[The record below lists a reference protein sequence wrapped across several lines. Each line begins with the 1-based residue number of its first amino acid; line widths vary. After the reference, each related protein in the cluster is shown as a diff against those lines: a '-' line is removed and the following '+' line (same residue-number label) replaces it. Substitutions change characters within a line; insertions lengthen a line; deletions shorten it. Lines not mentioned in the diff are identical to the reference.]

1 MSSTVS
7 CQRTVAQRLVQIQAF
22 TVRCPSHDSHQQDA
36 MTQSA
41 TLTALRAR
49 PLRFR
54 AVLIAV
60 LAVAFVLLTG
70 LIDGGVGVGPRQVF
84 SQPIF
89 LIANALPGLLLAV
102 LLLILSRR
110 LLLSFG
116 LAFLLQTVV
125 YAVNALKVSNLN
137 TPLMPADF
145 RMLGQLR
152 RGGLTLLGSY
162 LPSSPWPYLA
172 LLSAIAVI
180 VVAWRIEPPVFARRT
195 RGKRLVTGL
204 TVAALLGTLLVG
216 MPGWMKI
223 YGGRHLWLEP
233 WSASATAEHS
243 GLVSSLVMFH
253 LQQGHARKKPD
264 AAAAQ
269 QLIERSDVALREH
282 LQASADNQGG
292 APDIVVV
299 QSESF
304 FDPSIMKGYQDTDL
318 VPNLH
323 RLAAQ
328 GESGPLHVP
337 TYGGGTIRT
346 EFEVLT
352 GLSLRYFDDLQF
364 PYLQMSH
371 KVVPSMVRTLR
382 SHGYETIALHGNDPG
397 FWNRTTAFRAMGFD
411 RFVSRSSFPAHAA
424 MDGQYMADSAMTDEI
439 MAQLKDAGP
448 PQFLFAISIEAH
460 GPYDITPAD
469 TAARDAIPVPAGV
482 TGKNKLELQNYLYHM
497 QHADQELGRLAE
509 LLAHR
514 ERPTLLLFYGDHLP
528 ALTDTYNTTGFV
540 NGKDMLTQ
548 AGTWLLVDP
557 RNPIPAKHEA
567 LASWILPGRLLE
579 LAGVRDDGYFA
590 LTQVI
595 APQLAALTQAPGAPP
610 EGESNDEKRADD
622 DMANVALLRLK
633 GKLDPMLPKAEM
645 QAADASHASQGV
657 GASDIESAGAHQ

>member
-1 MSSTVS
+1 MSKPVIPRARRARSL
-7 CQRTVAQRLVQIQAF
+7 A
-22 TVRCPSHDSHQQDA
+22 VR
-36 MTQSA
+36 A
-41 TLTALRAR
+41 TLIVALT
-49 PLRFR
+49 
-54 AVLIAV
+54 VV
-60 LAVAFVLLTG
+60 FVLLTG
-70 LIDGGVGVGPRQVF
+70 QVDGGVGVGPTQAF
-84 SQPIF
+84 SQPVF
-89 LIANALPGLLLAV
+89 LLANALPGLLLAG

-110 LLLSFG
+110 VLLSFG
-116 LAFLLQTVV
+116 LAFLLQTLV

-152 RGGLTLLGSY
+152 RGGLRLLGSY
-162 LPSSPWPYLA
+162 LPASPWPYLA
-172 LLSAIAVI
+172 LLVAVAVI
-180 VVAWRIEPPVFARRT
+180 VIAWRIEPPLLARRT
-195 RGKRLVTGL
+195 RGRRLASGL
-204 TVAALLGTLLVG
+204 ALAALLGTLLAG

-223 YGGRHLWLEP
+223 YGGHHLWLEP

-243 GLVSSLVMFH
+243 GLVSSLLMFH
-253 LQQGHARKKPD
+253 LNQGHARKTPD

-269 QLIERSDVALREH
+269 QLIERSDIALREH
-282 LQASADNQGG
+282 LQVSAAVQGA
-292 APDIVVV
+292 APDIVVI

-318 VPNLH
+318 TPNLH

-364 PYLQMSH
+364 PYLQMNH
-371 KVVPSMVRTLR
+371 KVVPSLVRTLR

-460 GPYDITPAD
+460 GPYDVPPAD
-469 TAARDAIPVPAGV
+469 ATVRDAIPVPEGV
-482 TGKNKLELQNYLYHM
+482 TGENKLELQNYLYHM

-514 ERPTLLLFYGDHLP
+514 DRPTLLLFYGDHLP
-528 ALTDTYNTTGFV
+528 ALTDTYRTTGFV
-540 NGKDMLTQ
+540 DGKDMLSQ
-548 AGTWLLVDP
+548 PGTWLLVDP
-557 RNPIPAKHEA
+557 RNPMPAKQEA
-567 LASWILPGRLLE
+567 LASWMLPGRLLE
-579 LAGVRDDGYFA
+579 QAGIRDDGYFA
-590 LTQVI
+590 LTQVV
-595 APQLAALTQAPGAPP
+595 APVLAKLTRAPGAPP
-610 EGESNDEKRADD
+610 EGEDRAQRAADD
-622 DMANVALLRLK
+622 DMANVALLRMK
-633 GKLDPMLPKAEM
+633 GKLDALLPKTEV
-645 QAADASHASQGV
+645 QTADTARVAREP
-657 GASDIESAGAHQ
+657 ESAGARQ